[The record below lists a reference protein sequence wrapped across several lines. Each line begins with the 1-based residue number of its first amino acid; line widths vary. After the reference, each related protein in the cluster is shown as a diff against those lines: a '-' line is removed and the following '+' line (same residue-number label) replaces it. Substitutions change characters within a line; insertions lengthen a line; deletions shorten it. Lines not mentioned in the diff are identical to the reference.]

1 MNPGS
6 SLVYAISDS
15 RYCSVAA
22 NQGKGTDRPAEKVTA
37 QNEEFP
43 VSINYL
49 PHRYPTSQPSVIS
62 EAGACDQ
69 LVTWF

>member
-15 RYCSVAA
+15 RYCSAAA
-22 NQGKGTDRPAEKVTA
+22 NQGKGTDSPAEKVTA
-37 QNEEFP
+37 QNEESP

-49 PHRYPTSQPSVIS
+49 PYQCPTSQPSVFS
-62 EAGACDQ
+62 EAGARDL